1 MTKKLFGIT
10 SWGIGCAEG
19 VGIFA
24 RVSFYHR
31 WINKIINATEPPEKD
46 NDDPLEYE
54 TTNKYG
60 NFEVDDGYA
69 RGKSRKNEKEVK
81 KTTKQFFFFH
91 FHSKLSAMILSSH
104 L

>member
-1 MTKKLFGIT
+1 MKKLFGIV
-10 SWGIGCAEG
+10 SWGIGCANG

-24 RVSFYHR
+24 RVGFYQH
-31 WINKIINATEPPEKD
+31 WINKMINATEPPETD
-46 NDDPLEYE
+46 NDDKLEYE

-81 KTTKQFFFFH
+81 KTTKQFLLDF
-91 FHSKLSAMILSSH
+91 
-104 L
+104 